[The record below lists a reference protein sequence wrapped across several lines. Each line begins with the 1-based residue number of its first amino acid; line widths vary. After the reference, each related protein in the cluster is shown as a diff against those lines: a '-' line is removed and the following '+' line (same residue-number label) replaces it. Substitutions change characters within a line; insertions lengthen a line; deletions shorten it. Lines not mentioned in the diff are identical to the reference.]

1 MVLKVKIIR
10 GKSNDDENTDTTI
23 NKAISGLSVK
33 DIKYSEYTLNGEMEL
48 TGYTVLIMH
57 EV

>member
-10 GKSNDDENTDTTI
+10 GRNNDDENTDTAI

-33 DIKYSEYTLNGEMEL
+33 DIKYSEYTLDEDLGI
-48 TGYTVLIMH
+48 TGYTALIIH